1 MAKENSLFVK
11 VSQLEEATEKIRDVA
26 SKQQE
31 LNKELKIFF
40 DKLIERIDG
49 LENRI
54 QELEGVENV
63 QLN

>member
-11 VSQLEEATEKIRDVA
+11 VSQLEEATEKIIDVA

-40 DKLIERIDG
+40 DKLIERMDG